1 MKNNFYITTPI
12 YYVNDIPHLGHAYT
26 SFVADT
32 ISRYKRLSNFDVY
45 FTTGTDE
52 HGQKVENSARDK
64 NINTLEFTDKVSAR
78 FKDLCSKLKLTNND
92 FIRTTESRHK
102 DKVQQIWNK
111 LIDNNEIYLGNYE
124 GWYSIRDECFINES
138 DIKINKDNE
147 RIGPSLDKLKKV
159 QEPSYFFKLSKWQK
173 PLLDFYKKN
182 KNFVKPAS
190 RFNEVKSFVENGLED
205 LSISRTSFKWG
216 IKVPKNDEHIIYVW
230 LDALFNYISV
240 LEDNLENK
248 YWPADIHIVGKDILR
263 FHAIYW
269 PAFLLATGYDTPKSI
284 YAHGWWTINGE
295 KMSKS
300 LGNVI
305 DPNYLVDTYGLDQV
319 RYFLLKEIP
328 FGQDGNFSEEL
339 LVNRINSDLANDFG
353 NLVQRVLTMIQKYN
367 SGNIPKADKLNEND
381 LSLIELPKKIYD
393 INNVQMN
400 NYQFNIILENI
411 WKIIRSA
418 NSYVDSN
425 EPWNLHKNNNSKKLN
440 NVLYTLVNTIYKV
453 NILLQPFLPESSKKI
468 FHLLKQKEEIFFS
481 EIKNDIKEGVK
492 LEKSKP
498 IFPRFDKKESKI

>member
-1 MKNNFYITTPI
+1 M
-12 YYVNDIPHLGHAYT
+12 
-26 SFVADT
+26 
-32 ISRYKRLSNFDVY
+32 
-45 FTTGTDE
+45 
-52 HGQKVENSARDK
+52 
-64 NINTLEFTDKVSAR
+64 
-78 FKDLCSKLKLTNND
+78 
-92 FIRTTESRHK
+92 
-102 DKVQQIWNK
+102 
-111 LIDNNEIYLGNYE
+111 
-124 GWYSIRDECFINES
+124 
-138 DIKINKDNE
+138 
-147 RIGPSLDKLKKV
+147 
-159 QEPSYFFKLSKWQK
+159 
-173 PLLDFYKKN
+173 
-182 KNFVKPAS
+182 
-190 RFNEVKSFVENGLED
+190 ED

-269 PAFLLATGYDTPKSI
+269 PAFLLATGYDIPKSI

-305 DPNYLVDTYGLDQV
+305 DPNYLVDTYGIDQV

-367 SGNIPKADKLNEND
+367 NGNIPKADNLNEND

-393 INNVQMN
+393 INNVQMK

-418 NSYVDSN
+418 NSYVDNN
-425 EPWNLHKNNNSKKLN
+425 EPWNLHKNNNSKRLN

-453 NILLQPFLPESSKKI
+453 TILLQPFLPESSKKI
-468 FHLLKQKEEIFFS
+468 FHMLKQKKEISFS

-492 LEKSKP
+492 LEKPHP
-498 IFPRFDKKESKI
+498 IFPRFDKKDLKI